1 MAIAEVVCELSGEA
15 EAGRAERT
23 TNPYGLRW
31 RRLGRR
37 LGLKIGV
44 PGVLENPSK
53 GHGFD
58 GAGSVIR

>member
-1 MAIAEVVCELSGEA
+1 
-15 EAGRAERT
+15 
-23 TNPYGLRW
+23 
-31 RRLGRR
+31 